1 MDANTNIT
9 LEVIYAAIEADIKAR
24 FPALVTVKFDHEDR
38 KTLPAPA
45 CLLTLVEFEASPDND
60 PGTEQLCVLA
70 SFEAE
75 LIIKF
80 NSSINAKK
88 NIRTLAANMAAWLHN
103 RRWNMPGYT
112 GEPGRAG
119 SKLPTGP
126 CMVGGAYPDDFQPE
140 LDQFEIWR
148 VEWSQ
153 LIHLG
158 DTVWTNEGVTPSQ
171 VFLGQAPEIGTGNE
185 GDYTEVTK

>member
-9 LEVIYAAIEADIKAR
+9 LEVIYQAIEADIKAK
-24 FPALVTVKFDHEDR
+24 FPALVTVEFDREDR
-38 KTLPAPA
+38 KTLPKPA
-45 CLLTLVEFEASPDND
+45 CLLTLAEFESSPDDD

-75 LIIKF
+75 LIITF
-80 NSSINAKK
+80 QGLNQKK
-88 NIRTLAANMAAWLHN
+88 NIRKLAANMAAWLHN
-103 RRWNMPGYT
+103 RRWNMPGYA
-112 GEPGRAG
+112 GAPGGPG

-126 CMVGGAYPDDFQPE
+126 CMVGGAYPDEFQPG

-153 LIHLG
+153 LVHLG
-158 DTVWTNEGVTPSQ
+158 DTVWTNDGVTPTQ
-171 VFLGQAPEIGTGNE
+171 VFMGQSPEIGTGNE
-185 GDYTEVTK
+185 DDYTEVTK

>member
-9 LEVIYAAIEADIKAR
+9 LEVIYAAIEADIKAK
-24 FPALVTVKFDHEDR
+24 FPALVTVEFDREDR
-38 KTLPAPA
+38 KTLPKPA

-60 PGTEQLCVLA
+60 PMTEQLCVLA

-75 LIIKF
+75 LVIGF
-80 NSSINAKK
+80 NGLNAKK
-88 NIRTLAANMAAWLHN
+88 NIRKLAANMAAWLHN

-126 CMVGGAYPDDFQPE
+126 CMVGGAYPDEFQPE

-158 DTVWTNEGVTPSQ
+158 DTVWTNEGVTPTD
-171 VFLGQAPEIGTGNE
+171 VFVRGSVNGVPDGEFV
-185 GDYTEVTK
+185 EVTP

>member
-9 LEVIYAAIEADIKAR
+9 LEVIYAAIEADIKAQ
-24 FPALVTVKFDHEDR
+24 FPALVTVEFDREDR
-38 KTLPAPA
+38 KNLPKPA
-45 CLLTLVEFEASPDND
+45 CLLSLTEFESSPNDD

-75 LIIKF
+75 LIITF
-80 NSSINAKK
+80 AGLNQKK
-88 NIRTLAANMAAWLHN
+88 KIRKLAANMAAWLHN
-103 RRWNMPGYT
+103 RRWSTPGYL
-112 GEPGRAG
+112 GEPGRSG

-126 CMVGGAYPDDFQPE
+126 CIVGGAYPDDFQPE

-158 DTVWTNEGVTPSQ
+158 DTVWTNEGVTPSE
-171 VFLGQAPEIGTGNE
+171 VFSNGEPL
-185 GDYTEVTK
+185 VTP